1 MARTASSWWRNR
13 RIRTVLTAE
22 TRDDLL
28 RVTGRGYTVVRH
40 ILRQLPS
47 DVTDRVSVLGP
58 MVAERKRRSLQ
69 LYLLLITVWPW
80 LEGQQKPL
88 PAAVWARAVSTAQ
101 GRQWTASNVSAA
113 WTDLESRGLI
123 ERHRLQRGLVVAPR
137 REDGKAKYS
146 KPGLIKGDRRET
158 YFVLPGEFWTEEWF
172 EKLTLPGLA
181 MLLIIAGETSEKE
194 EVWLT
199 NHDTAGWYGFSAR
212 SVEAGIEDLR
222 DRGLLKER
230 VEWIK
235 APLSAVG
242 ATQRHW
248 YSLKGVFSTA
258 ARVGIQAAAKAEL
271 EKRTGTTRR
280 KGATSSTTTKAAP
293 KSTRKA
299 AAKRTQMNAQ
309 RGATTD
315 LKTEKTSTKK
325 ASVKNSAAAGAV
337 RGDGRGGGGAR

>member
-1 MARTASSWWRNR
+1 MVAASPGD
-13 RIRTVLTAE
+13 

-28 RVTGRGYTVVRH
+28 KVSGRGYTVVRH

-47 DVTDRVSVLGP
+47 DVSERVSVLGP
-58 MVAERKRRSLQ
+58 MVTERKRRSLQ
-69 LYLLLITVWPW
+69 LYLLLLTVWSW

-88 PAAVWARAVSTAQ
+88 AAAVWARALSTDK
-101 GRQWTASNVSAA
+101 GRQWTVSNVSAA
-113 WTDLESRGLI
+113 WADLESRGLVQ
-123 ERHRLQRGLVVAPR
+123 RRRLQRGVVVSPR
-137 REDGKAKYS
+137 REDGKAKYT

-158 YFVLPGEFWTEEWF
+158 YFVLPGEFWTQEWF
-172 EKLTLPGLA
+172 EKLSMPGLA

-199 NHDTAGWYGFSAR
+199 NNDAAQWYGFSAR

-222 DRGLLKER
+222 NHGLLVER

-248 YSLKGVFSTA
+248 YSLTGVFSTESRA
-258 ARVGIQAAAKAEL
+258 IMQAASKAEL

-280 KGATSSTTTKAAP
+280 KTAASTTTAKAA
-293 KSTRKA
+293 TRSAPRQGVQRTKTATETATKA
-299 AAKRTQMNAQ
+299 
-309 RGATTD
+309 GAMSM
-315 LKTEKTSTKK
+315 KKKK
-325 ASVKNSAAAGAV
+325 AKSSDRVPTAAT
-337 RGDGRGGGGAR
+337 RTPRRGGSR